1 MLEILEFYAKMV
13 YNDFV
18 NVIAFRTIRAFNTHH
33 PEAEPVM
40 REWYN
45 RLCKSEPQNF
55 AELREIFVVDMVHLK
70 NTDAIF
76 IFDIRGNKY
85 RIVCAIVFT
94 HQIAFIKNVFTHTEY
109 DTWNNPKR
117 KKKN

>member
-1 MLEILEFYAKMV
+1 
-13 YNDFV
+13 
-18 NVIAFRTIRAFNTHH
+18 
-33 PEAEPVM
+33 M

-55 AELREIFVVDMVHLK
+55 VELREIFVVDIAHFK
-70 NTDAIF
+70 NTEAVF
-76 IFDIRGNKY
+76 IFDIGGNKY

-94 HQIAFIKNVFTHTEY
+94 HQVAFIKHVFTHIEY

-117 KKKN
+117 KKRN

>member
-1 MLEILEFYAKMV
+1 MV
-13 YNDFV
+13 YIAFV
-18 NVIAFRTIRAFNTHH
+18 NVIAFRTIRNFLEHH

-55 AELREIFVVDMVHLK
+55 ADLRQMFIVDMAHLK
-70 NTDAIF
+70 NTESIF
-76 IFDIRGNKY
+76 IFDVGGNKY

-94 HQIAFIKNVFTHTEY
+94 HQVSFIKHVLTHTEY